1 MSKKLN
7 NLKVGD
13 TVEIEC
19 FTSMGSGGPDKV
31 TKITTKY
38 DENTGKSY
46 KVIWCGKRGFSAK
59 SGAAVT
65 EPYMY
70 YIL

>member
-1 MSKKLN
+1 MRK
-7 NLKVGD
+7 LKVGD
-13 TVEIEC
+13 EVTIEC
-19 FTSMGSGGPDKV
+19 FSNMGSGGGQNKV
-31 TKITTKY
+31 TKITKKY